1 MRVDVPTLVTG
12 LIVTGFALISGWF
25 ASGRALIAPGKIWFA
40 AVLLAA
46 GAVGL
51 VLSLGRRAP
60 QEKETTQG
68 KQP

>member
-1 MRVDVPTLVTG
+1 MKVDVPTLVTG

-25 ASGRALIAPGKIWFA
+25 ASGHWLIAPGKTWFA

-46 GAVGL
+46 GAIGL

-60 QEKETTQG
+60 EEKESTQR